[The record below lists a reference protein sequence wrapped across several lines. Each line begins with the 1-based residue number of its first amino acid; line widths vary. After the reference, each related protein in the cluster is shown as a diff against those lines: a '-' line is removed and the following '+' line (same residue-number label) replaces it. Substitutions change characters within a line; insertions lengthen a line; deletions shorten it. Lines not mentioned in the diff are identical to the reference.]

1 MSNLRKADGAAIAEA
16 ARLIRAGRLVAFP
29 TETVYGLGADA
40 TDDRAVAAIFTAKG
54 RPTFNPLIVHFPS
67 AAAAAVEVRFD
78 DRAQKLAARFWPGPL
93 TLVLPR
99 REKCRLS
106 LLVSAGLDTVAV
118 RVPATDIAHALLD
131 AAGVPIA
138 APSANRSGDLSPTT
152 ADHVARSLGTA
163 VDLILDGGATR
174 VGIESTVIDLSEP
187 QAGLLRP
194 GGLATEAIEAVI
206 GPLVRLAEDPAEA
219 ARKSPG
225 RIARHYAPRTPLR
238 TNAHAVAAGEALLA
252 FGQAPLPGV
261 ENAVAVLNLSPG
273 GDTEEAAAN
282 LFAYL
287 HRLDGA
293 GASAIACA
301 PLPMT
306 GLGAAINDRLA
317 RAAEPLPSTP
327 ESD

>member
-1 MSNLRKADGAAIAEA
+1 MSNLHKADGAAIAEA

-99 REKCRLS
+99 QEKCRLS

-194 GGLATEAIEAVI
+194 GGLATETIEAVI
-206 GPLVRLAEDPAEA
+206 GPLARLAEDPAEA